1 MVGNGHLKFVGGE
14 GMEEGEREEGRG
26 RRKDRGDKEE
36 AKGEVPGGNA
46 CKENAHLIGREEVGR
61 K

>member
-1 MVGNGHLKFVGGE
+1 
-14 GMEEGEREEGRG
+14 MEEGEREEGRG
-26 RRKDRGDKEE
+26 RRKDRGDKEQ